1 MKTNR
6 ILLGVALAFVIY
18 LGISSFG
25 VFSNIKG
32 SGNVIKESRQV
43 EVFHAIDAGGA
54 FHITLKQ
61 GDPQQVVVE
70 ADDNIV
76 PIIVTKVHNGV
87 LKISQKEGAVN
98 AKKLNIYIT
107 VANIDNVDISGACQL
122 TSDDFFKSN
131 HMEIEC
137 SGAAI
142 IDMKLSNKE
151 LDLDCSGA
159 GKVILEG
166 EAKTMEIEASGA
178 SKIDCD
184 KLSSEV
190 VSVNASGAS
199 KVSFVANKLIDIDA
213 SGASEVVYQTTNA
226 KVKSETSGAA
236 DITRK

>member
-6 ILLGVALAFVIY
+6 ILLGVALALVIY

-32 SGNVIKESRQV
+32 SGNVIRETRKL
-43 EVFHAIDAGGA
+43 EVFHAIEAGGA

-61 GDPQQVVVE
+61 GQQQQLIVE

-76 PIIVTKVHNGV
+76 PIIVTKVHGGV
-87 LKISQKEGAVN
+87 LKISQKEGTVN
-98 AKKLNIYIT
+98 AKKLNIFIT
-107 VANIDNVDISGACQL
+107 VANIDNIDISGACQIK
-122 TSDDFFKSN
+122 SDDFFKSN

-137 SGAAI
+137 SGAAMT
-142 IDMKLSNKE
+142 DMKLLSKE

-159 GKVILEG
+159 GKVTLEG

-178 SKIDCD
+178 SKVDCD
-184 KLSSEV
+184 KLNSEV

-199 KVSFVANKLIDIDA
+199 KVSFVANKLIEIDA
-213 SGASEVVYQTTNA
+213 SGASKVVYQTTNA

-236 DITRK
+236 DVIRK